1 MKPGQITIINEKEA
15 RAVLDM
21 PSVVAD
27 VETVLKEHAQ
37 GESLNPIKLHL
48 PFRPE
53 IEGYMNSMPAYL
65 KKYNL
70 MGAKLVSCHRDNP
83 KKYGYPN
90 TMGVVVLEN
99 PENGLP
105 FAVVDGTSVT
115 NVRTGAAA
123 GIGAKWLARKDA
135 KVALCVGA
143 GAQGYTTAEA
153 ILTACPQVEELRVAD
168 PFEDN
173 RKRFIEGIAAQFPNV
188 RLVPFSDFRE
198 GVSGA
203 GIISFATNA
212 PKPLSR
218 QIEAF
223 DKGVTVLLVAEF
235 IDNDD
240 LLRFDRRI
248 ADFPACFAE
257 RINQELINRYETF
270 GTPYSEILTETFQT
284 TIGDVIAGNAPARE
298 NDDET
303 VVVAMCGMGIED
315 LKVAKTAYDR
325 VTANGGGV
333 TVDFINV

>member
-15 RAVLDM
+15 RGVLDM
-21 PSVVAD
+21 PTVLAD

-48 PFRPE
+48 PFRPQ

-70 MGAKLVSCHRDNP
+70 MGAKLVTCHRNNP

-90 TMGVVVLEN
+90 TMGTVVLEY
-99 PENGLP
+99 PETGLP

-115 NVRTGAAA
+115 NIRTGAAA
-123 GIGAKWLARKDA
+123 GVGAKWLAKKGA
-135 KVALCVGA
+135 KVALSVGA
-143 GAQGYTTAEA
+143 GAQGYTSAEA
-153 ILTACPQVEELRVAD
+153 ILTACPQIEELRVAD
-168 PFEDN
+168 PSEEN
-173 RKRFIEGIAAQFPNV
+173 RNKFIAGIAAQFPRV
-188 RLVPFSDFRE
+188 KLVPFADFKE
-198 GVSGA
+198 AVPGA
-203 GIISFATNA
+203 EIIAFATNA
-212 PKPLSR
+212 TEPLSR
-218 QIEAF
+218 QIAAF
-223 DKGVTVLLVAEF
+223 DKGTVVLLVAEF

-240 LLRFDRRI
+240 LLRFDRRV

-257 RINQELINRYETF
+257 RINQELVDRYEEF

-284 TIGDVIAGNAPARE
+284 TIGDVIAGNVPARE
-298 NDDET
+298 NDDEI
-303 VVVAMCGMGIED
+303 VAVAMCGMGIED

-325 VTANGGGV
+325 VTAQGGGV